1 MILKPILRRDHR
13 NTSCRISSRTREGIT
28 PFPSET
34 STFVDRLDKLAL
46 SRNKF
51 HYQIPGNRRLKFQKD
66 SRRAHKPPTLPVI
79 WVWEN
84 AERERERERGII
96 DRLDVAPSILVDST
110 ATLFI
115 RHWLTNVFESD
126 FSLTIYIFLI
136 CLLLIMPF
144 IDHVCSVR
152 MKWDN
157 LRIGKLTKF

>member
-1 MILKPILRRDHR
+1 MVLKPILRRDHR

-79 WVWEN
+79 WFWEN
-84 AERERERERGII
+84 AERERERNHRQIGRRSVDPCGFDGNSIY
-96 DRLDVAPSILVDST
+96 PSLAHQCFRIRF
-110 ATLFI
+110 LFDN
-115 RHWLTNVFESD
+115 LYFSD
-126 FSLTIYIFLI
+126 L
-136 CLLLIMPF
+136 PF
-144 IDHVCSVR
+144 IDHALYWSCLFGQNEMR
-152 MKWDN
+152 
-157 LRIGKLTKF
+157 